1 MFKRSARTAGPGPAN
16 RGPRGP
22 AFRILLYAQ
31 LHEARLKVPNIWKRV
46 SCYDVTRGFTYC
58 EWGQRMPIA
67 RKKAFRRSGVGHES
81 IAGTLSG
88 PLLQFDLARELD
100 QLHKDES
107 WLHTTGRSSKTLVK
121 HPDLR
126 IVLIAMKANTRMHE
140 HTAAGRISVHSLNGH
155 IRLHLPD
162 RVVDLP
168 AGHLLALDRC
178 VPHDVEAAEDTV
190 FLLTLSWPPK
200 TKIVE
205 TKTHRKKT
213 ARNKRK

>member
-1 MFKRSARTAGPGPAN
+1 MKMKTEVNHHGTSPQRKESQPRS
-16 RGPRGP
+16 
-22 AFRILLYAQ
+22 
-31 LHEARLKVPNIWKRV
+31 
-46 SCYDVTRGFTYC
+46 
-58 EWGQRMPIA
+58 
-67 RKKAFRRSGVGHES
+67 VGHES

-100 QLHKDES
+100 QLHRDES
-107 WLHTTGRSSKTLVK
+107 WLQATGRSSKTLVK

-155 IRLHLPD
+155 VRLHLPE

-168 AGHLLALDRC
+168 AGHLLALDQC
-178 VPHDVEAAEDTV
+178 VPHDVEAAEDSA

-200 TKIVE
+200 TKIV
-205 TKTHRKKT
+205 KTRTRRKRT
-213 ARNKRK
+213 TRHKRK